1 MTPGHRALLLPL
13 ALASLALGCK
23 TKVPAL
29 TEPFTDGFDRGE
41 VGANWLDTGG
51 GIYQTTGGA
60 LKIQGAHNHP
70 LWLRRKLPANVVV
83 ELDATSR
90 SPSGDLK
97 VELMGDGES
106 FDPDQGRYDN
116 TGYMFVFGGWHN
128 SLSIISKLGEHDD
141 AVKAR
146 RPDPKVEPGRTYH
159 WKIVKRGGYIDWQ
172 VDGRPF
178 LQYFDPQPLSGPG
191 HEFFAINNWETDVS
205 YDNISIRPAD

>member
-1 MTPGHRALLLPL
+1 MVVLVL
-13 ALASLALGCK
+13 AAATGAGCK
-23 TKVPAL
+23 AKIPVIS
-29 TEPFTDGFDRGE
+29 EPLLDNFERADI
-41 VGANWLDTGG
+41 GAGWLDTSSGQFRIREG
-51 GIYQTTGGA
+51 KLNVAGA
-60 LKIQGAHNHP
+60 VNHP
-70 LWLRRKLPANVVV
+70 LWLRKRLPRDVIV
-83 ELDATSR
+83 ELDVMSKSEA
-90 SPSGDLK
+90 GDIK
-97 VELMGDGES
+97 IELYGDGES
-106 FDPDQGRYDN
+106 FDPDQGEYN
-116 TGYMFVFGGWHN
+116 PTGYMFVFGGWNN